1 MDVAL
6 LAVSAW
12 GDVAFDAVGDGFFKG
27 FLSQG
32 RYDFPLWRADRA
44 KDERFEVVGHVLA
57 EFFNP
62 GDDFETSRPA
72 CFVRRQVELR
82 F

>member
-1 MDVAL
+1 MGVAL

-12 GDVAFDAVGDGFFKG
+12 GDVAFDTV
-27 FLSQG
+27 
-32 RYDFPLWRADRA
+32 
-44 KDERFEVVGHVLA
+44 EVVGHVLA